1 VIRPRQFIISAAL
14 LSLAALW
21 LLWPSVALAA
31 DHGAVVPAP
40 EIGIVSPSVA
50 GWRGPLCLAIF
61 ALAYVVVVTEEFHSV
76 RKSKPMILAAGA
88 IWLIIATGRD
98 KLGMAGGQLHE
109 AALGELTGYSA
120 MFLFLLVS
128 MTYINAMNDRNVF
141 AAMRS
146 WLVRRGLSYRGLFWA
161 TGVMAFFL
169 SSVVDNLISALLMG
183 AIIMAIGGDNRKF
196 IALACTNV
204 VVAAN
209 AGGAFSPFGD
219 ITTLMIWQSG
229 KLSFFEFFAIFV
241 PSAVTFLVPAA
252 IMSFFAPRGAPPA
265 PELVTDLKPGARR
278 ICLLFALTI
287 LLAVSFEHSFG
298 LPPFLGMM
306 TGMSLLMFFT
316 VFTGLANLDNDE
328 QLDIYK
334 KVGDAEWDT
343 LLFFFGVIFSI
354 GGLGVLGYL
363 HAANGLLYGNL
374 GPTTSNIILGAMS
387 AVIDNIPVMFSILR
401 MDPDMHEDQ
410 WLLITLTI
418 GVGGSMLSI
427 GSAAGVGLMGVAH
440 GRYTFMSHLRW
451 TPVIALGYAAGVGAH
466 MLIHNPVAH

>member
-1 VIRPRQFIISAAL
+1 MIRTGHIKHSITGVAL
-14 LSLAALW
+14 LVIAGLW
-21 LLWPSVALAA
+21 LLWPSAA
-31 DHGAVVPAP
+31 AAAAEAGEIGAVSLSA
-40 EIGIVSPSVA
+40 S
-50 GWRGPLCLAIF
+50 GWRGPLCIAIF
-61 ALAYVVVVTEEFHSV
+61 VLAYVVVVTEEFHNV
-76 RKSKPMILAAGA
+76 RKSKPTILAAGA
-88 IWLIIATGRD
+88 IWLIIATGLD
-98 KLGMAGGQLHE
+98 GLGMTKDQLHD
-109 AALGELTGYSA
+109 AVMHELTGFSA

-141 AAMRS
+141 AALRS

-161 TGVMAFFL
+161 TGVLAFFL
-169 SSVVDNLISALLMG
+169 SAVVDNLISSLLMG
-183 AIIMAIGGDNRKF
+183 AVIMAIGGDNKKF

-229 KLSFFEFFAIFV
+229 KLSFFEFFPIFL
-241 PSAVTFLVPAA
+241 PSVVTYIVPAI
-252 IMSFFAPRGAPPA
+252 IMSFFAPRGMPPA
-265 PELVTDLKPGARR
+265 PRRQTDLKAGARR
-278 ICLLFALTI
+278 ICLLFVLTI
-287 LLAVSFEHSFG
+287 LLAVSFEHFFG

-316 VFTGLANLDNDE
+316 VFSGLAQLDDDDE

-334 KVGDAEWDT
+334 KVGDSEWDT

-363 HAANGLLYGNL
+363 HAANDALYGNL
-374 GPTTSNIILGAMS
+374 GATNSNIILGALS
-387 AVIDNIPVMFSILR
+387 AIIDNIPVMFSILR
-401 MDPDMHEDQ
+401 MDPEMSRDQ

-440 GRYTFMSHLRW
+440 GKYTFLSHLKW

-466 MLIHNPVAH
+466 LLLHNPSPH

>member
-1 VIRPRQFIISAAL
+1 LIRIRQCLVPAVGL
-14 LSLAALW
+14 LLAAVW
-21 LLWPSVALAA
+21 LLWPARAFASGAAGVA
-31 DHGAVVPAP
+31 
-40 EIGIVSPSVA
+40 SPSAA
-50 GWRGPLCLAIF
+50 GWRGPLCLVIF
-61 ALAYVVVVTEEFHSV
+61 ALSYLVVMTEEFHSV
-76 RKSKPMILAAGA
+76 RKSKPTILAAGA
-88 IWLIIATGRD
+88 IWLIIATGLD
-98 KLGMAGGQLHE
+98 GLGMTKEQLNE
-109 AALGELTGYSA
+109 AVLHELTGYSS

-141 AAMRS
+141 AALRS

-161 TGVMAFFL
+161 TGILAFFL
-169 SSVVDNLISALLMG
+169 SSVVDNLISSLLMG
-183 AIIMAIGGDNRKF
+183 AVIMAIGGDNRKF
-196 IALACTNV
+196 IALACVNV

-229 KLSFFEFFAIFV
+229 KLSFFEFFAIFI
-241 PSAVTFLVPAA
+241 PSAVTFMVPAT
-252 IMSFFAPRGAPPA
+252 IMSFFAPGGSPPA
-265 PELVTDLKPGARR
+265 PERRTDLKPGARR
-278 ICLLFALTI
+278 ICMLFVLTI
-287 LLAVSFEHSFG
+287 LLAVSFEHFFG

-316 VFTGLANLDNDE
+316 VFAGLANRDSGDE

-363 HAANGLLYGNL
+363 HAASELLYGRL
-374 GPTTSNIILGAMS
+374 GPTESNIILGAMS

-401 MDPDMHEDQ
+401 MDPAMHQDQ

-440 GRYTFMSHLRW
+440 GKYTFVSHLKW
-451 TPVIALGYAAGVGAH
+451 TPVIALGYAAGIGAH
-466 MLIHNPVAH
+466 MLIHNPASH

>member
-1 VIRPRQFIISAAL
+1 MLVA
-14 LSLAALW
+14 AALW
-21 LLWPSVALAA
+21 LWWPSAA
-31 DHGAVVPAP
+31 MASAHGAVVPAP
-40 EIGIVSPSVA
+40 EVGMASPSAA
-50 GWRGPLCLAIF
+50 GWRGPVCLVIF
-61 ALAYVVVVTEEFHSV
+61 ALSYVVVVTEEFHPV
-76 RKSKPMILAAGA
+76 RKSKPTILAAGA
-88 IWLIIATGRD
+88 IWLIIATGLND
-98 KLGMAGGQLHE
+98 LGMTQAQLHE
-109 AALGELTGYSA
+109 AALDELTGYSA

-128 MTYINAMNDRNVF
+128 MTSINSINERNVF

-146 WLVRRGLSYRGLFWA
+146 WLVSRGLSYRGLFWA
-161 TGVMAFFL
+161 TGVLAFFL
-169 SSVVDNLISALLMG
+169 SAIVDNLISSLLMG
-183 AIIMAIGGDNRKF
+183 AVIVAIGKDNTKF
-196 IALACTNV
+196 IAIACTNV

-241 PSAVTFLVPAA
+241 PSVVTYLVPAV
-252 IMSFFAPRGAPPA
+252 IMSFFVARGSPPA
-265 PELVTDLKPGARR
+265 PRKKTSLKPGARR
-278 ICLLFALTI
+278 ICLLFLLTI
-287 LLAVSFEHSFG
+287 LLAVTFEHFYG

-306 TGMSLLMFFT
+306 TGVSLLMFFT
-316 VFTGLANLDNDE
+316 VLAGFAKTDSDDE

-334 KVGDAEWDT
+334 QVGDAEWDT

-363 HAANGLLYGNL
+363 HAANNALYGNL

-401 MDPDMHEDQ
+401 MDPEMHRDQ

-440 GRYTFMSHLRW
+440 GKYTFMGHLKW

-466 MLIHNPVAH
+466 LLLHNPASH